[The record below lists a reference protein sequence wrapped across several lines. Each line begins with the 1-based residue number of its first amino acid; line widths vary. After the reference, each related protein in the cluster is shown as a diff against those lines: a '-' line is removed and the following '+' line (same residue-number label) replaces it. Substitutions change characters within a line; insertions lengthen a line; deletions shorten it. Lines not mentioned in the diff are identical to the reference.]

1 MALFRVSK
9 ATEKDTKVRVKLLSE
24 TLMGLY
30 WMLSGLWS
38 CYLKPTGGDGCACG
52 TGWKWKCYSMG
63 AIKCLHIWIVERAE
77 IIS

>member
-9 ATEKDTKVRVKLLSE
+9 ATENETESRVKLISE

-38 CYLKPTGGDGCACG
+38 CNLKPTRGDGCHWLTLRYKSLG
-52 TGWKWKCYSMG
+52 RLTKPTSPYSY
-63 AIKCLHIWIVERAE
+63 E
-77 IIS
+77 IAAKAL